1 MTSRWRAQW
10 TSLHDDAE
18 TNRLLDLGLLVA
30 AGLLSFVV
38 FARVP
43 VHALSPGFQG
53 EFRNHS
59 LLLTSLES
67 DGSTPYSLWYV
78 LQKVLV
84 GHNREELVLLNAG
97 WLMLGALAAVKGM
110 VLTGVLLA
118 TSVSRVQALVLGFL
132 LGCAVAFPI
141 PWLERQSKLRDG
153 PVNYLGTLPPNVF
166 MSATQL
172 MANIAAVVAVVTLTL
187 WFKQPTSFRFVTM
200 VLCGVLATLAKP
212 GIAPAL
218 LATVAV
224 LSVLS
229 VRCRRQER
237 RTAAARLLIA
247 GVLIGLPLL
256 GAYSSFM
263 TGRGRLGL
271 HSELRPFDTWTTFTD
286 QWFPDLIA
294 SWAFPIVVIG
304 SLWTS
309 RNASPVR
316 REWLLPAWSIAVVAT
331 LMFALLAEVNREG
344 KVIYAGNFAWGAMAA
359 TSGLYVVS
367 VIAVHGI
374 PWRIRWIPL
383 AVLTVQAI
391 TGLHYLNDYIDTGIF
406 I

>member
-1 MTSRWRAQW
+1 M
-10 TSLHDDAE
+10 SLHDDPE
-18 TNRLLDLGLLVA
+18 TNRILDLGLLIT

-59 LLLTSLES
+59 LLVTSLES

-78 LQKVLV
+78 LQKALV
-84 GHNREELVLLNAG
+84 GGNRDELVLLNAG
-97 WLMLGALAAVKGM
+97 WLMLGALAAFKGI
-110 VLTGVLLA
+110 VLTGALLA
-118 TSVSRVQALVLGFL
+118 TSASRLQALIVGFL
-132 LGCAVAFPI
+132 LGSAVAFPM
-141 PWLERQSKLRDG
+141 PWLERRSRLREG

-187 WFKQPTSFRFVTM
+187 WFQKPTSARFATM
-200 VLCGVLATLAKP
+200 ASSALLATLAKP

-218 LATVAV
+218 LATVA
-224 LSVLS
+224 LLTLLS
-229 VRCRRQER
+229 VRARRQDV
-237 RTAAARLLIA
+237 RTGVASLLIV
-247 GVLIGLPLL
+247 GFLVGIPLL

-271 HSELRPFDTWTTFTD
+271 HSELRPFDTWTTFTN

-304 SLWTS
+304 VLWVS
-309 RNASPVR
+309 RNASPTR
-316 REWLLPAWSIAVVAT
+316 REWLIPAWSMAAIST

-367 VIAVHGI
+367 AIALHGI
-374 PWRIRWIPL
+374 PWRIRWMPL

-391 TGLHYLNDYIDTGIF
+391 TGLHYLNRYIDTGIF